1 MPSQPPRRARDL
13 GIGPGQLPTGPVNAL
28 TDVTGVRVGH
38 ATVIE
43 GDDIRTGV
51 TAIVPTAL
59 GPDRRTLPAAID
71 VGNGY
76 GKLVGATQVDELGEV
91 ETPVLL
97 TSTLSTYRVADALL
111 DYVLSRPGNEEL
123 TSVNVVVGET
133 NDGYLSDIRRRAV
146 TEEHVRAA
154 LAAAS
159 TGAWSGRPDEGC
171 VGAGTGT
178 MALGYKGGIG
188 TSSRRVRIGGS
199 DVTLG
204 ALVQSN
210 FGGRLTVLGVPAS
223 PHLLL
228 GPSTD
233 SFEPPGN
240 SCMIVLA
247 TDAAID
253 ARQLG
258 RLARRGVFA
267 LARVG
272 SNYSHGSGDYAIA
285 FSTAAEA
292 RPIKDADL
300 SPLLSAAL
308 ECVEEA
314 VLNSLLMATTTV
326 GFRGHRAEALPHE
339 ALVDRLAA
347 AGVLQEQR
355 P

>member
-1 MPSQPPRRARDL
+1 M
-13 GIGPGQLPTGPVNAL
+13 PGQLPPGPLNAL
-28 TDVTGVRVGH
+28 TDVAGVRVGH

-76 GKLVGATQVDELGEV
+76 GKLVGSTQVDELGVV
-91 ETPVLL
+91 ETPILL

-111 DYVLSRPGNEEL
+111 DYVLSQPGNEEL
-123 TSVNVVVGET
+123 TSVNIVVGET

-146 TEEHVRAA
+146 TAEHVCEA

-159 TGAWSGRPDEGC
+159 SGPVDEGC
-171 VGAGTGT
+171 VGGGTGT
-178 MALGYKGGIG
+178 MALGYKAGIG
-188 TSSRRVRIGGS
+188 TASRRARVGRI
-199 DVTLG
+199 DATLG

-223 PHLLL
+223 SDLLL
-228 GPSTD
+228 EPTAD
-233 SFEPPGN
+233 PVEPPGN

-247 TDAAID
+247 TDAALD

-272 SNYSHGSGDYAIA
+272 SDYPHGSGDYTIA
-285 FSTAAEA
+285 FSTATEPAPVA
-292 RPIKDADL
+292 DAAL
-300 SPLLSAAL
+300 SPLFSAAL

-314 VLNSLLMATTTV
+314 LLNSLLTATTTV
-326 GFRGHRAEALPHE
+326 GFRARRAEALPHQ
-339 ALVDRLAA
+339 ALVERLAA
-347 AGVLQEQR
+347 AGVLVEPR